1 MNLRERI
8 NRRFSTRRPEAAT
21 GGVQAAADRYNA
33 DHARDWGPPGRGT
46 CPICGHRDC
55 FGRAGGRLA
64 NSGDWACFS
73 ANHGNVGRKV
83 RTERG
88 NAACMA
94 GDALD
99 VDAHAAGRT
108 RVEHLR
114 ATGYLPRLQPDTRH
128 QKSPSKRILLSAGN
142 LSAPKSQPQHPTPK
156 AASGAASAVGCRA
169 DETPPLILSEYE
181 AEWLEERAAILEFE
195 GGMTRQDAEREAAR
209 LLALDEL
216 RERV

>member
-8 NRRFSTRRPEAAT
+8 NRRFSTRRPAAAT
-21 GGVQAAADRYNA
+21 AGAQAAADRYNA

-64 NSGDWACFS
+64 NSGDWVCFS
-73 ANHGNVGRKV
+73 ANHGNVGRRV

-108 RVEHLR
+108 RVQHLR

-128 QKSPSKRILLSAGN
+128 RKAPAKRVLPSGGDLP
-142 LSAPKSQPQHPTPK
+142 APKAQAQRTTPE
-156 AASGAASAVGCRA
+156 AASGAVSVVGCRVGKPT
-169 DETPPLILSEYE
+169 TPEFSEGE
-181 AEWLEERAAILEFE
+181 AEWLEERAAIMEFD
-195 GGMTRQDAEREAAR
+195 GGLPRMEAEREAAR
-209 LLALDEL
+209 LLAKAKP
-216 RERV
+216 

>member
-1 MNLRERI
+1 MSLMERI
-8 NRRFSTRRPEAAT
+8 RHDFGKQRAAT
-21 GGVQAAADRYNA
+21 GDLQVAAYRYSR

-64 NSGDWACFS
+64 DSGDWACFS

-88 NAACMA
+88 IAACMA

-99 VDAHAAGRT
+99 IDAHACRRA

-114 ATGYLPRLQPDTRH
+114 ATGYLPRRQPDTR
-128 QKSPSKRILLSAGN
+128 QQNLPAKRVLLSGRD
-142 LSAPKSQPQHPTPK
+142 LTVPQPHTHRPTPE
-156 AASGAASAVGCRA
+156 AASGADSAVGCRVS
-169 DETPPLILSEYE
+169 EPTTPALSENE
-181 AEWLEERAAILEFE
+181 AEWLDERASIMDFE
-195 GGMTRQDAEREAAR
+195 E
-209 LLALDEL
+209 
-216 RERV
+216 